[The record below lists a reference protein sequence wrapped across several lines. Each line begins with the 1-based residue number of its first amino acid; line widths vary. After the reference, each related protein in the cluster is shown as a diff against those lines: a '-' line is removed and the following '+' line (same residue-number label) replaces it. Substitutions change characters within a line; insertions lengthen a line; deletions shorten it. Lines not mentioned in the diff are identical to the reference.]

1 MPDIIITYMKQRQ
14 PSRIDDDD
22 GQLSINNTYKSWTS
36 SHTWHKL
43 TGLARKA

>member
-14 PSRIDDDD
+14 PSRTDDDN
-22 GQLSINNTYKSWTS
+22 GQLSINKTHKSSTS